1 MGGGGTPIIYR
12 TMSGQAGGRIMPGV
26 HYGLTSAGTGGAMVI
41 RSDVTGTFTTN
52 EYDYRVSNLY
62 GYAETPGAPGGGV
75 NNPGYDGGYTNEH
88 YNFFPQP
95 LAKSGTLVLSSN
107 SGSGGGWGAK
117 GGDMYGIDYA
127 TNLGKDSAG
136 TVMYAQVFSAAG
148 GAGGKAVQTN
158 GYAVTWLGGSNRAYG
173 AVG

>member
-1 MGGGGTPIIYR
+1 MGSGGTPIVYR
-12 TMSGQAGGRIMPGV
+12 TMSGQAGGRVMPGV

-41 RSDVTGTFTTN
+41 GSAITNIFQTT
-52 EYDYRVSNLY
+52 EYDYRVSKLY
-62 GYAETPGAPGGGV
+62 GYAETSGAPGGGV
-75 NNPGYDGGYTNEH
+75 NNPGYDGGYTNEY

-95 LAKSGTLVLSSN
+95 LAKAGTLVLACN

-117 GGDMYGIDYA
+117 GGDVYAADYA
-127 TNLGKDSAG
+127 TTFGNDSNG
-136 TVMYAQVFSAAG
+136 TPMYAQVLIAG